1 MDGHRYIVLR
11 GFIRIFRE
19 QCNGSCI
26 YGEGEMRFVCLQ
38 GIPEDLEYLKQQYKS
53 AERLGEVRLT
63 EKYLFYRYFIKI
75 RYVSYEEIRKA
86 YLREESGE
94 SGEFLLKEF
103 YLMLETS
110 DGVLHKLR
118 MEREANARSVL
129 SYLKEKHQSVTVGF
143 DRLGQSK

>member
-1 MDGHRYIVLR
+1 
-11 GFIRIFRE
+11 
-19 QCNGSCI
+19 
-26 YGEGEMRFVCLQ
+26 MRFVCLQ